1 MVWDIGI
8 CLVFNISADNEGE
21 GNEYNM
27 SLRIIDILTICVP
40 NRVSLHNVYVKLHIT
55 LIWPTL
61 FDELCWTVESIHRM
75 HFVFVLNSDGSD
87 NNVYFLFNPH
97 RFTIAE
103 GASVLK
109 RFCCYSFVIIRA
121 ASITFFFSH
130 FDESLFY
137 ELDIIFKM
145 IRNK

>member
-8 CLVFNISADNEGE
+8 CLVFNMSADNEGE

-40 NRVSLHNVYVKLHIT
+40 NRVSLHHVYVKLHIT
-55 LIWPTL
+55 LIIPTL
-61 FDELCWTVESIHRM
+61 FDELYWTVESIHRM

-109 RFCCYSFVIIRA
+109 RFCCYSFVFIRA
-121 ASITFFFSH
+121 ASIIFFFSH

>member
-1 MVWDIGI
+1 M
-8 CLVFNISADNEGE
+8 NIS
-21 GNEYNM
+21 
-27 SLRIIDILTICVP
+27 LRLIDILTICVP
-40 NRVSLHNVYVKLHIT
+40 NRVSLHHVYVKLHIT

-87 NNVYFLFNPH
+87 NNVNFLFNPL

-109 RFCCYSFVIIRA
+109 RFCCYSFVFIRA
-121 ASITFFFSH
+121 ASITFFSH

-137 ELDIIFKM
+137 ELDIIYKM
-145 IRNK
+145 IRNTHSKNNYYFGTHL

>member
-1 MVWDIGI
+1 MVWDNGI
-8 CLVFNISADNEGE
+8 CLVFNMPADNEGG
-21 GNEYNM
+21 GNEY
-27 SLRIIDILTICVP
+27 ILANNRHFNS
-40 NRVSLHNVYVKLHIT
+40 NRVSLHHVYVKLHIA

-75 HFVFVLNSDGSD
+75 HFFFVLNSDGSD
-87 NNVYFLFNPH
+87 KSVNFLFNPH

-109 RFCCYSFVIIRA
+109 KFCCYSFVFIRA
-121 ASITFFFSH
+121 ASITFFSH

-137 ELDIIFKM
+137 ELDIIYKM

>member
-40 NRVSLHNVYVKLHIT
+40 NRVSLHHVYVKLHIT

-109 RFCCYSFVIIRA
+109 RFCCYSFVFIRA

>member
-109 RFCCYSFVIIRA
+109 RFCCYSFVFIRA

>member
-8 CLVFNISADNEGE
+8 CLVFNMPADNEGE

-61 FDELCWTVESIHRM
+61 FDELCWTVESIHCM
-75 HFVFVLNSDGSD
+75 HFVFVLHSDGSD

-109 RFCCYSFVIIRA
+109 RFCCYSFVFIRA
-121 ASITFFFSH
+121 ASITFFFTFWWITFLWVGH
-130 FDESLFY
+130 NFQND
-137 ELDIIFKM
+137 K
-145 IRNK
+145 K